1 MKNQELRKKQ
11 QAEIDEQRKI
21 AEEIRKKQE
30 LEEQLRL
37 EEELKA
43 NRRRKMSELPEE
55 PVDSADVLK
64 IAFRL
69 PNGNRVFRNFMTTDQ
84 ISVRSF
90 IERLSKS
97 DILVGS

>member
-1 MKNQELRKKQ
+1 
-11 QAEIDEQRKI
+11 
-21 AEEIRKKQE
+21 
-30 LEEQLRL
+30 
-37 EEELKA
+37 
-43 NRRRKMSELPEE
+43 MSELPEE